1 MTADQWLLES
11 GGEGQR
17 ERVSKGT
24 GNFSGWCRCSW
35 TYRSNGYIC
44 MSKHIKLYFIIYVV
58 YILCIYYT
66 SVKLIQAL
74 VAAIQRWA
82 SQAVK
87 AIPLLSIYPK
97 EIKSLSQR
105 VICIP
110 MFTAALF
117 TIAKTWKQPVY
128 RWVSKGNVVH
138 IYNGTLFHNIIFLF

>member
-11 GGEGQR
+11 GGEAQR

-24 GNFSGWCRCSW
+24 GDFSGWCRCSG
-35 TYRSNGYIC
+35 TYRANGYIC

-58 YILCIYYT
+58 YILCVYYT

-74 VAAIQRWA
+74 VAAIQWWA

-87 AIPLLSIYPK
+87 AIPLLSTYPK
-97 EIKSLSQR
+97 ERTSLSQR

-110 MFTAALF
+110 TFIAALF
-117 TIAKTWKQPVY
+117 TIAKTWKQPIY
-128 RWVSKGNVVH
+128 RWIRKGNVGH
-138 IYNGTLFHNIIFLF
+138 IYNGILFHNILFLF